1 LKRIPFII
9 LFFSAEWCPPCKG
22 MIPSL
27 IEFYNQVNLIDLEEK
42 FNARTYAEDGELLPS
57 LFEQN
62 FPDY

>member
-1 LKRIPFII
+1 
-9 LFFSAEWCPPCKG
+9 